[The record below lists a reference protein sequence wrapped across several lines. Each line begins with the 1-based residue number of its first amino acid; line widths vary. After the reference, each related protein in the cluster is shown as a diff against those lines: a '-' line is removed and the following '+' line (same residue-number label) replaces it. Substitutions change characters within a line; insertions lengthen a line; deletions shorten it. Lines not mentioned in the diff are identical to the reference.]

1 MPKLAPLKTDTPWF
15 RVEATDADWKN
26 EDPVGAVSRYKSFKP
41 DRSFLMKDGNGNAI
55 GADSLLAWDPQGR
68 RIAVTSTKKFQDP
81 AKRKNI
87 SIPAINI
94 YSKGGALLHE
104 FVVKD
109 VFIHPQKSG
118 QDFTV
123 QSLVWS
129 PDGLKIAAGLGDGTI
144 RIFKTP
150 K

>member
-1 MPKLAPLKTDTPWF
+1 MHFLD
-15 RVEATDADWKN
+15 VADLGKN
-26 EDPVGAVSRYKSFKP
+26 EDPVGAGSRYKSFKP

-55 GADSLLAWDPQGR
+55 GAGSLLLAWNPKGS

-81 AKRKNI
+81 GKRKNI
-87 SIPAINI
+87 WIPAINI

-109 VFIHPQKSG
+109 VFIHPQKFG
-118 QDFTV
+118 QNFSV